1 MKKYNLIVKTAEAE
15 IRALENVPQEH
26 ISNIFPIIEI
36 TRGRKIT
43 RDNRALYPF
52 DKRLSKFKNIFKDQM
67 VCIDVTSDPSL
78 SSAET
83 LTLFD
88 FKDGYSNWVK
98 FLLQLKEENVF
109 SQIIP
114 TVLWNFN
121 DSNFE
126 ENIKLQISSLIAS
139 FGQVAYRN
147 PIEEEGVYEDMEL
160 FLQNV
165 PLIFILD
172 CGYVPGASCNN
183 VAQKGISRLNNLK
196 RMPNLKIS
204 NLIVA
209 ATSFPNNVTEFGDLE
224 TDTLKLSE
232 VELNKLIS
240 ADCDELDIE
249 YGDYGSINP
258 IRNDTINMARG
269 WVPRIDVSN
278 ETSVF
283 YHRIHRPKGTTAYSD
298 TYIQVAKAC
307 VDDPAFPHNDID
319 TWGVRQIRSCAQGSV
334 PSSAP
339 SFWIS
344 VRMNMHIKRRLQA
357 LKLI

>member
-15 IRALENVPQEH
+15 IRALENVPPEH

-43 RDNRALYPF
+43 RENKALYPF
-52 DKRLSKFKNIFKDQM
+52 DKRLSKLKKIFKDQE

-78 SSAET
+78 SSEET
-83 LTLFD
+83 LNLFD
-88 FKDGYSNWVK
+88 PKDGYSNWVK

-121 DSNFE
+121 DPNFD
-126 ENIKLQISSLIAS
+126 ENIRLQISSLVAC
-139 FGQVAYRN
+139 FGQVVYRN
-147 PIEEEGVYEDMEL
+147 PIEEEGVYEDLEI

-165 PLIFILD
+165 PFVFILD

-196 RMPNLKIS
+196 RIPNLEIS
-204 NLIVA
+204 RVIVA
-209 ATSFPNNVTEFGDLE
+209 ATSYPNNVTEFGDLE

-232 VELNKLIS
+232 VELNNSIS
-240 ADCDELDIE
+240 EACDGWDIE

-258 IRNDTINMARG
+258 IRNDTIIMARG
-269 WVPRIDVSN
+269 WVPKIDVSN

-283 YHRIHRPKGTTAYSD
+283 YYRIHRPKGVTAYSD

-307 VDDPAFPHNDID
+307 VNDPSFPYADTD
-319 TWGVRQIRSCAQGSV
+319 TWGIRQIRSCAQGSV

-344 VRMNMHIKRRLQA
+344 VRMNTHIKRRLQA